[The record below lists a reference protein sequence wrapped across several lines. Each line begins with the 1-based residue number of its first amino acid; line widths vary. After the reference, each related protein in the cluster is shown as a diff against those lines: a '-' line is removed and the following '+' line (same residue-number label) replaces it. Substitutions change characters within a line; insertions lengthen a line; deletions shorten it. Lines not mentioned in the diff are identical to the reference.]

1 MAVAIALLHGRR
13 TTQRWTHAVGYQQQN
28 ECIADQI
35 VKILNDRLD
44 KIIYV
49 MWNKIDDG
57 IIVAERAFGSFVWI

>member
-1 MAVAIALLHGRR
+1 MICDLWIIYGSRAIAILHSRR

-28 ECIADQI
+28 VCIADQI

-49 MWNKIDDG
+49 M
-57 IIVAERAFGSFVWI
+57 